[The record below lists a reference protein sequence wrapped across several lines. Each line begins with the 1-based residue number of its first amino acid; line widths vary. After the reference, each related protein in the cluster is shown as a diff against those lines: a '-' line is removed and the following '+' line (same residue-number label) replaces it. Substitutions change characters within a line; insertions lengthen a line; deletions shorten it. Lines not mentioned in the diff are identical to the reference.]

1 MRILRR
7 GGLNDSI
14 ADESKRQTLPLDLMH
29 APASL
34 TPAKTPYTRDPLRL
48 KNPSKNGAYEPD

>member
-34 TPAKTPYTRDPLRL
+34 TPAKTPYTRIHSGWRTPAKWGVWAGL
-48 KNPSKNGAYEPD
+48 